1 MNNKILCI
9 TKKEVEAVKS
19 FAKDCKNVF
28 FSEIDGAKILSE
40 ESYVR
45 EISKAFGFFDKLPMA
60 TLEWCND
67 YLCDLMWIEQESIV
81 LLISNFNVMLTNA
94 PEIKRNIIADFEEI
108 ILPWWEEDVI
118 GHMVGGVTRKFLV
131 YLEM

>member
-1 MNNKILCI
+1 
-9 TKKEVEAVKS
+9 
-19 FAKDCKNVF
+19 
-28 FSEIDGAKILSE
+28 
-40 ESYVR
+40 
-45 EISKAFGFFDKLPMA
+45 MA